1 MKQIELYVK
10 HIQALPQKLTLLLI
24 IAALGC
30 LMGCSTTDNI
40 ASEGA
45 NAPNQTNAVVYQVM
59 LEDKSGN
66 SITIGTVTK
75 HGNKYEFARDD
86 AKFKDFFLSMKEMKC
101 LEGPEILCH
110 IHYPYPQED
119 VTEDN
124 NLEWL
129 SHELLF
135 MYKRADQFG
144 ARLRQGVFFALSPED
159 NGFSGIA
166 YSLDLNDLAS
176 PPDTYN
182 VPPIELIELE
192 ELEIENRWLPFL
204 KIKPM

>member
-24 IAALGC
+24 TAAMGC
-30 LMGCSTTDNI
+30 LMGCSTTDDSTSNE
-40 ASEGA
+40 ASS
-45 NAPNQTNAVVYQVM
+45 PKQTNAVIYQVM

-75 HGNKYEFARDD
+75 HGSKYEFARDD

-119 VTEDN
+119 VTESN

-144 ARLRQGVFFALSPED
+144 ARLRQGVFFALSPEG
-159 NGFSGIA
+159 NGFSGTA